1 LASHAKRHVRIC
13 RCGHGQR
20 ISGQRRCAATI
31 SRAPRWWQ
39 SLDDDAS
46 HKGSGTCPG
55 CGTSR
60 DPAQDPRRPAEGSTI
75 ALGSASYG
83 ALQLKPG
90 DRVLVRKMTKA
101 RLWSNVPD
109 FLVGEVAEDPCLE
122 AGGVCVPAA
131 DITTLKLRAGDD
143 VLVAPMLSPGNSTG
157 AAAATAAATDAT
169 QVEGAGRYR
178 YRRRN
183 GWMRTAMWMMYGR
196 PYGHGY
202 GYGYGHG
209 YGRHK
214 PSGYGRRST
223 SYRSVRKSYGS
234 GRRVGG
240 RRR

>member
-1 LASHAKRHVRIC
+1 MRSASVVLFAFAGVAVASGSSALQRSRVLRGGGSRSTITLPTKDLAPV
-13 RCGHGQR
+13 QD
-20 ISGQRRCAATI
+20 AA
-31 SRAPRWWQ
+31 
-39 SLDDDAS
+39 
-46 HKGSGTCPG
+46 
-55 CGTSR
+55 
-60 DPAQDPRRPAEGSTI
+60 PAAIQLKILERPAEGSTI

>member
-1 LASHAKRHVRIC
+1 MRSVMFAFAGVAMASGSLASGDAL
-13 RCGHGQR
+13 QR
-20 ISGQRRCAATI
+20 SRVLRGGGSRSTMTLPTKDLAPVQDAA
-31 SRAPRWWQ
+31 
-39 SLDDDAS
+39 
-46 HKGSGTCPG
+46 
-55 CGTSR
+55 
-60 DPAQDPRRPAEGSTI
+60 PAAIQLKILGVPAEGSTI

-143 VLVAPMLSPGNSTG
+143 VLVAPMLSPANSTS
-157 AAAATAAATDAT
+157 ATAAATDAT
-169 QVEGAGRYR
+169 QVEGTGRYR
-178 YRRRN
+178 YRHRN

-196 PYGHGY
+196 PYGYGY

-214 PSGYGRRST
+214 PYGYGRRST
-223 SYRSVRKSYGS
+223 YRSVRKSYGS